1 MYYALGRIIIMIK
14 SMTAFGRARNTV
26 GGKDITVEIKSVNN
40 RFFDCSVKLPRAFS
54 FLEEKIKPY
63 LQSKSVARGKVDVFI
78 GIDIVDTPD
87 VCISIDEGYSAAYV
101 SALRALGEK
110 FALKDDISVMSVA
123 RAGDVFVIKK
133 SEEDTEKDWADLRV
147 VLDEAI
153 EKFLAARERE
163 GENICR
169 DLRGKVDSIRQKVN
183 EIEALSLSDTQS
195 YREKLEAKLREM
207 LSDNRIVFDENRILT
222 ECAIFADKIAIDE
235 ELVRLRSHFEG
246 FEDILSSGEPA
257 GRKLDFLVQE
267 INRETNTIGS
277 KCQNASIARLVVDIK
292 CEIEK
297 IREQIQ
303 NIE

>member
-1 MYYALGRIIIMIK
+1 MIK

-87 VCISIDEGYSAAYV
+87 VCISIDEGYAAAYV

-246 FEDILSSGEPA
+246 FEDILGSGEPA

>member
-1 MYYALGRIIIMIK
+1 MIK
-14 SMTAFGRARNTV
+14 SMTAFGRARQTV

-40 RFFDCSVKLPRAFS
+40 RFFDCSAKLPRSFS

-63 LQSKSVARGKVDVFI
+63 LQSKSISRGKVDVFVSI
-78 GIDIVDTPD
+78 NVIDTPD
-87 VCISIDEGYSAAYV
+87 VSFDIDEGYASSYI
-101 SALRALGEK
+101 SALRTLGEK
-110 FALKDDISVMSVA
+110 FGLKDDISIMNVA
-123 RAGDVFVIKK
+123 RNSDVFVIRK
-133 SEEDTEKDWADLRV
+133 SEEDAEKDWADLRV

-153 EKFLAARERE
+153 EKFLSARLRE

-169 DLRGKVDSIRQKVN
+169 DLKQKVEN
-183 EIEALSLSDTQS
+183 IRKNVEVIEGLSLSDTAT

-222 ECAIFADKIAIDE
+222 ECALFADKIAIDE
-235 ELVRLRSHFEG
+235 ELVRLRSHFDVFGE
-246 FEDILSSGEPA
+246 ILDSDEPA
-257 GRKLDFLVQE
+257 GRRLDFLVQE

-277 KCQNASIARLVVDIK
+277 KCQNASIAKLVVDNK

>member
-1 MYYALGRIIIMIK
+1 MIK
-14 SMTAFGRARNTV
+14 SMTSFGRARSTV
-26 GGKDITVEIKSVNN
+26 GGKDITVELKSVNN

-63 LQSKSVARGKVDVFI
+63 LQSKSISRGKVDVYVTI
-78 GIDIVDTPD
+78 NVIDTPD
-87 VCISIDEGYSAAYV
+87 VSFDIDEGYAAAYI
-101 SALRALGEK
+101 SALQALGDR
-110 FALKDDISVMSVA
+110 FGLANDVSIMSVA
-123 RAGDVFVIKK
+123 KNPDIFIIKK
-133 SEEDTEKDWADLRV
+133 SEEDAERDWADLSV

-153 EKFLAARERE
+153 EKFLSARVRE
-163 GENICR
+163 GENIRR
-169 DLRGKVDSIRQKVN
+169 DLCKKVESIKERVD
-183 EIEALSLSDTQS
+183 EIEKLSLSDTAS
-195 YREKLEAKLREM
+195 YRERLEARLREM

-235 ELVRLRSHFEG
+235 ELVRLRSHFDG
-246 FEDILSSGEPA
+246 FETILESDEPA

-292 CEIEK
+292 CDIEK

>member
-1 MYYALGRIIIMIK
+1 MIK
-14 SMTAFGRARNTV
+14 SMTAFGRAKQTV

-54 FLEEKIKPY
+54 FLEEKIKPH
-63 LQSKSVARGKVDVFI
+63 LQSRSISRGKVDVFI
-78 GIDIVDTPD
+78 SIDVIDTPD
-87 VCISIDEGYSAAYV
+87 VSFSIDEGYAAAYI
-101 SALRALGEK
+101 SALRELGER
-110 FALKDDISVMSVA
+110 FGLRDDVSVMSVA
-123 RAGDVFVIKK
+123 RNSDIFVIKK
-133 SEEDTEKDWADLRV
+133 SEENTEKDWADLRV

-153 EKFLAARERE
+153 DKFLGARRRE

-169 DLRGKVDSIRQKVN
+169 DLLAKVEAIKSNVDK
-183 EIEALSLSDTQS
+183 IEALSLSDTTS
-195 YREKLEAKLREM
+195 YREKLETRLREM

-222 ECAIFADKIAIDE
+222 ECAVFADKIAIDE

-246 FEDILSSGEPA
+246 FADILASDEPSG
-257 GRKLDFLVQE
+257 RRLDFLVQE

-277 KCQNASIARLVVDIK
+277 KCQNSSIARLVVDIK

-303 NIE
+303 NVE